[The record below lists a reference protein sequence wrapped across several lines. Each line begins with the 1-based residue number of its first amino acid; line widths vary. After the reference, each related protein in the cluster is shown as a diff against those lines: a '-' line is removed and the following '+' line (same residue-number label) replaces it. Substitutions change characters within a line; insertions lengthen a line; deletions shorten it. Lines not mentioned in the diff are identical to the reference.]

1 LLMRPSSWLRTGC
14 QLCVSSALLAI
25 SPLSAAVPSSV
36 SWTTWPPHQPY
47 QRFVRYV
54 AYQSDSVPQKRTPRA
69 KLPRRGRAAIRRVE
83 VLLAATYQVLIASD
97 TASVLSSA
105 QQDTLFGAWLRV
117 TRVCPKW
124 NAYPYRDEATF
135 YQRVHIQRRLT
146 HLLQDFTDGQRVLN
160 SLRTRA
166 QARAQHLSFTQAAQ
180 AGQQAQHAAEAEVY
194 LARCLALRPQD
205 LPCRVQHA
213 ARTQRCVY
221 TYFARYKRLADAYWR
236 QAPPGPRPAMG
247 VAPGQW
253 VSYLHALPRLQAYLD
268 LLEQDYSTLWQAGQ
282 RDYLF
287 QQMEVYADTPEL
299 VPGAHIRAC
308 RSRVQTALDAY
319 HACYGPDATWR
330 NNRPMLQYWERPP
343 LY

>member
-1 LLMRPSSWLRTGC
+1 
-14 QLCVSSALLAI
+14 
-25 SPLSAAVPSSV
+25 
-36 SWTTWPPHQPY
+36 
-47 QRFVRYV
+47 
-54 AYQSDSVPQKRTPRA
+54 
-69 KLPRRGRAAIRRVE
+69 LPRHGHAAIKRVE
-83 VLLAATYQVLIASD
+83 TLLAASYQLLLASD

-146 HLLQDFTDGQRVLN
+146 HLQQDFIAGQRVLD

-166 QARAQHLSFTQAAQ
+166 QARARHLSFTQAAQ
-180 AGQQAQHAAEAEVY
+180 AGQQLQQAQHAAEAEVY

-205 LPCRVQHA
+205 LPYRVQHA
-213 ARTQRCVY
+213 ALTRHCIY
-221 TYFARYKRLADAYWR
+221 TYFSRYKRLADAYWR
-236 QAPPGPRPAMG
+236 QAPPGPRPVVG
-247 VAPGQW
+247 VAPGRW
-253 VSYLHALPRLQAYLD
+253 ASYLHALPRLQAYLD
-268 LLEQDYSTLWQAGQ
+268 QLEQDYSTLWQAGQ

-299 VPGAHIRAC
+299 VPDARIGAY